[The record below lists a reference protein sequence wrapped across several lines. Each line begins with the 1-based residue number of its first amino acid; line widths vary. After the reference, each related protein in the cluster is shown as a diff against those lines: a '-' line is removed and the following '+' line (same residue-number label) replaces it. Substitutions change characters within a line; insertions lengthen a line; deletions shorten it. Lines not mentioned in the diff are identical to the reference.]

1 MKEELKN
8 GSRGDKK
15 PFAGGKSGNVKGGAS
30 KAESKYL
37 NTARLMDEAL
47 ILLLDKKEYEFIT
60 VKDVCEKAGVN
71 RSTFYLHYE
80 SKDDLLSESYD
91 FVFNGFFDYMG
102 RYDDGTSKNISAAPL
117 DKLFFITPQYL
128 TPFFEYVKENR
139 RIFSTVIKNLGL
151 FELEKTYAML
161 FKSVFEPI
169 LARFNV
175 KENETKYIMAFSLN
189 GLMAIVTEWLKTDCT
204 DSVESVVGI
213 TMKCINFYGKNL
225 DLVKSKP

>member
-1 MKEELKN
+1 M
-8 GSRGDKK
+8 
-15 PFAGGKSGNVKGGAS
+15 
-30 KAESKYL
+30 
-37 NTARLMDEAL
+37 
-47 ILLLDKKEYEFIT
+47 
-60 VKDVCEKAGVN
+60 
-71 RSTFYLHYE
+71 
-80 SKDDLLSESYD
+80 
-91 FVFNGFFDYMG
+91 
-102 RYDDGTSKNISAAPL
+102 
-117 DKLFFITPQYL
+117 
-128 TPFFEYVKENR
+128 
-139 RIFSTVIKNLGL
+139 